1 MTTETTRLAGVMGW
15 PIGHSRSP
23 QLHGHWLRRYGIDG
37 AYLPLAVSPDR
48 LEAALRGL
56 PALGFRGC
64 NVTIPHKEAVAGLVD
79 TLDPTA
85 RRIGAVNTVTVAPDG
100 TLAGSNTD
108 GFGFLENL
116 KQGAAHWRADAG
128 PALVIGAGGAARGVL
143 AALLDDGADRI
154 RLANRTEERARDL
167 AQSLDPQRIEPVRWE
182 ERTDAMAD
190 VALLVNT
197 TSQGMEGQPPL
208 DLPLAALPDKAVVT
222 DLVYTPLMTPLLAAA
237 ADRGNP
243 IVDGVGMLLHQA
255 RPGFAAWFG
264 VDPVVDSALRR
275 AVLGD

>member
-79 TLDPTA
+79 TMDPAA

-128 PALVIGAGGAARGVL
+128 PALVIGAGGAARGIL
-143 AALLDDGADRI
+143 AALLDDGAKKI

-167 AQSLDPQRIEPVRWE
+167 AQSLDSQRIEPVRWE

-190 VALLVNT
+190 VTLLVNT
-197 TSQGMEGQPPL
+197 TSQGMEGQPSL
-208 DLPLAALPDKAVVT
+208 DLPLAALPGKAVVT

-264 VDPVVDSALRR
+264 VDPVVDSALRQ

>member
-1 MTTETTRLAGVMGW
+1 MTSEVTRLAGVMGW

-23 QLHGHWLRRYGIDG
+23 ELHGHWLRRYGIDG
-37 AYLPLAVSPDR
+37 AYLPLAVSPDQ
-48 LEAALRGL
+48 LGAALRGL

-79 TLDPTA
+79 SLDPAA
-85 RRIGAVNTVTVAPDG
+85 RRIGAVNTVTIAADG

-116 KQGAAHWRADAG
+116 KQGAAHWQADAG

-143 AALLDDGADRI
+143 AALLDDGAKSI
-154 RLANRTEERARDL
+154 RLANRTEARAREL
-167 AQSLDPQRIEPVRWE
+167 AQSLDADRIEPVRWDD
-182 ERTDAMAD
+182 RTDAMVD

-208 DLPLAALPDKAVVT
+208 DLPLAELPAEAVVT
-222 DLVYTPLMTPLLAAA
+222 DLVYTPVMTPLLAAA
-237 ADRGNP
+237 ADRGNA

-264 VDPVVDSALRR
+264 VDPVVDTALRQ

>member
-79 TLDPTA
+79 TMDPAA
-85 RRIGAVNTVTVAPDG
+85 RWIGAVNTVTVAPDG

-116 KQGAAHWRADAG
+116 KQWAAHWRADTG
-128 PALVIGAGGAARGVL
+128 PALVIGAGGAARGIL
-143 AALLDDGADRI
+143 AALLDDGAKRI

-167 AQSLDPQRIEPVRWE
+167 AQSLDSQRIEPVRWE
-182 ERTDAMAD
+182 ERTDAMVD
-190 VALLVNT
+190 VTLLVNT
-197 TSQGMEGQPPL
+197 TSQGMEGQPSL
-208 DLPLAALPDKAVVT
+208 DLPLAALPDKALVT

-237 ADRGNP
+237 AERGNP

-264 VDPVVDSALRR
+264 VDPVVDTALRQ